1 MAASK
6 STFKR
11 KSRPRSGGGEERAR
25 RAATTS
31 GAKLKS
37 RSARVTPDMNVTPLV
52 DVVLVLLII
61 FMVLAPVVSAHYLG
75 RLPPPDNK
83 DQQLAEQNPDNKPLV
98 LRVTERELAD
108 GTVEPV
114 FTVGAIELEFDEA
127 AERLGRL
134 VVGRSDKVIYVD
146 AADSTDY
153 GYVLQAMS
161 FARDAED
168 VVNSLVRKQAVEQGQ
183 DPAALAT
190 LRVTAVLVTK
200 EIPID

>member
-1 MAASK
+1 MAARA

-11 KSRPRSGGGEERAR
+11 KSR
-25 RAATTS
+25 AA
-31 GAKLKS
+31 
-37 RSARVTPDMNVTPLV
+37 VTPDMNVTPLV

-75 RLPPPDNK
+75 RLPPPDDQ
-83 DQQLAEQNPDNKPLV
+83 DQQLAQQNPDNKPLV

-108 GTVEPV
+108 GTIEPV
-114 FTVGAIELEFDEA
+114 FSVGAIELEFADA
-127 AERLGRL
+127 PNRLGRL
-134 VVGRSDKVIYVD
+134 VAGRADKVIYVD

-153 GYVLQAMS
+153 GFVLQAMS

-168 VVNSLVRKQAVEQGQ
+168 VVNSLVREQATAQGQ
-183 DPAALAT
+183 DPASLAT

-200 EIPID
+200 EIPVD